1 MKREG
6 RVFLFA
12 HLCCAELTGDPADG
26 PTHVRAG
33 VPSHM
38 GTQAVAHQ
46 VHVLQGELLLV
57 LGEKEI
63 ATAPSAAATTD
74 TQTHI

>member
-1 MKREG
+1 
-6 RVFLFA
+6 
-12 HLCCAELTGDPADG
+12 
-26 PTHVRAG
+26 
-33 VPSHM
+33 M